1 MKKILSI
8 DDSAQL
14 RSIVRGAV
22 EVLGYEFLEA
32 VDGESGLDV
41 IAEHLNE
48 IELVLLDVN
57 MPGMLGFEV
66 LKRIKDEDATQHLR
80 VIMVTTESESQ
91 AIIGSIK
98 TGAAN
103 YVTKPFD
110 QEELMMKMVETIG
123 MESA

>member
-22 EVLGYEFLEA
+22 EVLGYGFLEA
-32 VDGESGLDV
+32 VDGESGLEV
-41 IAEHLNE
+41 IDEHLDE

-66 LKRIKDEDATQHLR
+66 LERIKADSKTQHLP
-80 VIMVTTESESQ
+80 VMMVTTESESE

-98 TGAAN
+98 SGAAN

-123 MESA
+123 M